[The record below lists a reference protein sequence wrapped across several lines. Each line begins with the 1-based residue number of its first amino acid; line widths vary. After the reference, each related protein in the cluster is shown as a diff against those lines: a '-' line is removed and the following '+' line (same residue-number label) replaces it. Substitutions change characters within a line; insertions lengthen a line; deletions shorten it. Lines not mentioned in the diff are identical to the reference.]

1 MSSWNIEKLRGQCKK
16 LDGFSWPRQWRT
28 VENPVPASVLIPLV
42 EHESDFGLLLTRR
55 TEHLR
60 HHPGQVCFP
69 GGRHEAEDG
78 SPIATALRETQE
90 EIGLAASA
98 IEILGCLPQFPVPS
112 GFLITPVLGVVRP
125 PLNLKPDALEVAD
138 IFEVP
143 LDFIVQRTNYQQHRT
158 DWSGATR
165 QIHSI
170 SYCGKFIWGATA
182 GMLAMLADFLTHS
195 R

>member
-1 MSSWNIEKLRGQCKK
+1 MSSWNIEKLREQCER
-16 LDGFSWPRQWRT
+16 LDGFSWSRQLRA

-42 EHESDFGLLLTRR
+42 EHESDPGLLLTRR

-69 GGRHEAEDG
+69 GGRREAEDA

-90 EIGLAASA
+90 EIGLAPSA

-112 GFLITPVLGVVRP
+112 GFVITPVLGVLHP
-125 PLNLKPDALEVAD
+125 PLNLKPDPFEVAD

-143 LDFIVQRTNYQQHRT
+143 LDFIVQRTNYHRHRT
-158 DWSGATR
+158 DWYDTTR
-165 QIHSI
+165 EIHSI
-170 SYCGKFIWGATA
+170 SYRGKFIWGATA
-182 GMLAMLADFLTHS
+182 GILAMLADFLISS